1 MNWACG
7 FGDYELQKLV
17 QSFVIAPNKDMFHVF
32 LNVIWTVHEQVHVP
46 FVCQKDLLENSNN
59 IKQNRYIWDLGD
71 YFV

>member
-1 MNWACG
+1 
-7 FGDYELQKLV
+7 
-17 QSFVIAPNKDMFHVF
+17 MFF